1 MRIVSRTVCGLLLL
15 CTMAASYAV
24 AAADDVPM
32 KAMRDEMARSVGMQL
47 TGLSKPYFVA
57 YRIQEINDVT
67 IVADLGSIVTS
78 QSART
83 RLLQV
88 QLRVGD
94 YKLDNTNFLA
104 FGTRQASG
112 FGMGEQ
118 IAVDD
123 DYSELRREIWLATDA
138 EYKKAVELFTAKQAA
153 LQNQSHGEDIPDF
166 TQEKPNKSFA
176 KQAPIAVNVPEL
188 ESAAR
193 QISSVFRQ
201 LSEPQTSQVTIDAHN
216 VFTRYLNSEGTEY
229 TRPDGMTFIQIR
241 ATIEAEDGVPL
252 ADTEQVFLKS
262 AADVSATDLSAR
274 AQKMLERLQKL
285 RTAKSF
291 DRYNGPVLFEGEAGA
306 EVFSQLFATALVAS
320 RDPVTDNPRAQA
332 FLDQMTTR
340 FGAGSLTDRIGGRVL
355 PDSVTLI
362 DNPTID
368 KFNGQPLMGTY
379 VVDEDGVPARANTI
393 VESGVLKLVLS
404 SRTPIQGVTRSTG
417 SHRGFSAA
425 PSNLIFTTTKGVS
438 DQELRRMLLE
448 KAKARGLEYGIVVRR
463 AGGSADEFIQ
473 AAMSMMQG
481 GGTAGNNMLEVY
493 KLYADGHEEL
503 MHGQQLVGI
512 NASSFKDVVAVGDKP
527 VVYNSI
533 FIPGFSSLM
542 VAGMTGDI
550 SAITNMPIVS
560 YVVPSLLFD
569 EATLKKVTGPFP
581 KPPITTPPPLAAK
594 GS

>member
-1 MRIVSRTVCGLLLL
+1 MRIVSRTVCGLLFL
-15 CTMAASYAV
+15 CLVAASYPV
-24 AAADDVPM
+24 LAADDVPM
-32 KAMRDEMARSVGMQL
+32 KAMRDEMARSVTMQL

-57 YRIQEINDVT
+57 YRIQDINDVS
-67 IVADLGSIVTS
+67 IVANLGSVVGS
-78 QSART
+78 QNNRT

-112 FGMGEQ
+112 VGMGEQ
-118 IAVDD
+118 IAVDN
-123 DYSELRREIWLATDA
+123 DYNELRREIWLATDS

-166 TQEKPNKSFA
+166 TQEKPNKYFSS
-176 KQAPIAVNVPEL
+176 QASVAVNVSEL

-193 QISSVFRQ
+193 QISAVFRQ
-201 LSEPQTSQVTIDAHN
+201 LPEPQTSQVTIDAHN

-229 TRPDGMTFIQIR
+229 TRPDDMIFIQIR
-241 ATIEAEDGVPL
+241 ATTEAEDGLPL
-252 ADTEQVFLKS
+252 EDTEQVFLKS
-262 AADVSATDLSAR
+262 PADVSATDLTAR
-274 AQKMLERLQKL
+274 AQKMLQRLQKL

-306 EVFSQLFATALVAS
+306 EVFAQLFATALVAS

-355 PDSVTLI
+355 PDSVTLT

-368 KFNGQPLMGTY
+368 TFNGQPLMGMY
-379 VVDEDGVPARANTI
+379 AVDEDGVPARTNTI

-404 SRTPIQGVTRSTG
+404 SRTPIQGVTHSTG
-417 SHRGFSAA
+417 NHRGFTAA
-425 PSNLIFTTTKGVS
+425 PSNLIFTSTKGMS

-463 AGGSADEFIQ
+463 GGGSADEFIQ

-481 GGTAGNNMLEVY
+481 GGAAGNNMLEVY

-533 FIPGFSSLM
+533 FIPGFSTLM
-542 VAGMTGDI
+542 VAGMTGDV

-569 EATLKKVTGPFP
+569 DATLKKVSGPFP
-581 KPPITTPPPLAAK
+581 KPPITTPPPMSAK

>member
-1 MRIVSRTVCGLLLL
+1 
-15 CTMAASYAV
+15 
-24 AAADDVPM
+24 
-32 KAMRDEMARSVGMQL
+32 
-47 TGLSKPYFVA
+47 
-57 YRIQEINDVT
+57 
-67 IVADLGSIVTS
+67 
-78 QSART
+78 
-83 RLLQV
+83 
-88 QLRVGD
+88 
-94 YKLDNTNFLA
+94 
-104 FGTRQASG
+104 
-112 FGMGEQ
+112 
-118 IAVDD
+118 
-123 DYSELRREIWLATDA
+123 
-138 EYKKAVELFTAKQAA
+138 
-153 LQNQSHGEDIPDF
+153 
-166 TQEKPNKSFA
+166 
-176 KQAPIAVNVPEL
+176 
-188 ESAAR
+188 
-193 QISSVFRQ
+193 
-201 LSEPQTSQVTIDAHN
+201 
-216 VFTRYLNSEGTEY
+216 
-229 TRPDGMTFIQIR
+229 MTFIQIR